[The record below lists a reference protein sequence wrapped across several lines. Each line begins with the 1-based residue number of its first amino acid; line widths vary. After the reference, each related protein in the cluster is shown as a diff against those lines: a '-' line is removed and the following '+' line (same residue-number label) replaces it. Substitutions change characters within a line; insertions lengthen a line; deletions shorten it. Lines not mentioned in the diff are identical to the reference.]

1 MASFSTRSSFF
12 LIAGLAM
19 FLMIKAINRLQ
30 AAREKEEAQ
39 ATPLTQV
46 CPECL
51 SEIPISARRC
61 AFCTAELEPGDAA

>member
-1 MASFSTRSSFF
+1 
-12 LIAGLAM
+12 M
-19 FLMIKAINRLQ
+19 FLVIKAINRLQ

-39 ATPLTQV
+39 AAPLTQV